1 MIYLYTIQD
10 FHNADPDC
18 PGYIVTA
25 FEMLEMLKNQGAEG
39 AVKIAYIM
47 SLCSPHNNKLFI
59 IFMSFGQRKSLIPN
73 KIEYI
78 AQQKYWLSSLSS
90 ELRKG
95 LPVHV
100 IDLLK

>member
-1 MIYLYTIQD
+1 MIYLYTFQD

-39 AVKIAYIM
+39 AVKIALSWVCVHLIKIS
-47 SLCSPHNNKLFI
+47 SLLF
-59 IFMSFGQRKSLIPN
+59 SWVWDKENPSSPN

-78 AQQKYWLSSLSS
+78 VYLLS
-90 ELRKG
+90 
-95 LPVHV
+95 
-100 IDLLK
+100 